1 LFPLTAE
8 QVHAPF
14 GVEVAQVTPSAV
26 AIEFE
31 PSASRLVSVV
41 PSVDGRPAPGY
52 VVGKVTANPPRVEV
66 VGPDSAVKRVTEAL
80 TEPVSVHDARSR
92 VQEVVTAGTVDPSLR
107 LKNPRGITVTVQIL
121 PAPLERTLRNRPL
134 HLRNLGP
141 NLTAAAVPESVDVA
155 VRGDRDTLAH
165 VVADEIVAFVDV
177 SGLGVGEYML
187 SVHADNSQ
195 NVGVSRIDPANVQV
209 RITSVKD

>member
-1 LFPLTAE
+1 LFPLTAD
-8 QVHAPF
+8 QVRAPF
-14 GVEVAQVTPSAV
+14 GVQVAQVTPSTV

-52 VVGKVTANPPRVEV
+52 VVGKVAADPARVEV
-66 VGPDSAVKRVTEAL
+66 IGPDSAVKRVTEAL
-80 TEPVSVHDARSR
+80 TEPVSVNGARSR
-92 VQEVVTAGTVDPSLR
+92 VQEVVTVGTVDPSLR
-107 LKNPRGITVTVQIL
+107 VKNPRGVTVTVQIL

-141 NLTAAAVPESVDVA
+141 NLTAAAVPDSVDVA

-165 VVADEIVAFVDV
+165 LVADEIVAFVDV
-177 SGLGVGEYML
+177 SGLGIGEYTL
-187 SVHADNSQ
+187 NVHTDNSQ
-195 NVGVSRIDPANVQV
+195 NVGVLRIDPANVQV